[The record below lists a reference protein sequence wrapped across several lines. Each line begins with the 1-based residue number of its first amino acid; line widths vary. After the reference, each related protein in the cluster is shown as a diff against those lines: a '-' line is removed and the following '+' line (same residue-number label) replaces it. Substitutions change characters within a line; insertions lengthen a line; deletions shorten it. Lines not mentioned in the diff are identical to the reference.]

1 MVYAYIGSFIA
12 RRGVLNVYASI
23 VGENYLY
30 GVISMLKKTL
40 VVLSTFLFLFSMLM
54 GSTEALSWED
64 IRGDNILKELLNQV
78 VNLINRVNSMIQYIR
93 NIPSKV
99 VNAISGTFGMINARI
114 TQIYTYLT
122 GLPSLILEQ
131 LILLPDYVIGVFI
144 GLFGYIENMIYSL
157 SDIIENSIPSNYVFL
172 ATPIAISVYASSV
185 ILIVSLIPRIMDYV
199 PFL

>member
-1 MVYAYIGSFIA
+1 MW
-12 RRGVLNVYASI
+12 
-23 VGENYLY
+23 
-30 GVISMLKKTL
+30 KKTL

-78 VNLINRVNSMIQYIR
+78 VNLINRVNSMIRYIR
-93 NIPSKV
+93 NIPSKI

-114 TQIYTYLT
+114 TQIYTYIT

-157 SDIIENSIPSNYVFL
+157 SDIIENSIPANYVFL